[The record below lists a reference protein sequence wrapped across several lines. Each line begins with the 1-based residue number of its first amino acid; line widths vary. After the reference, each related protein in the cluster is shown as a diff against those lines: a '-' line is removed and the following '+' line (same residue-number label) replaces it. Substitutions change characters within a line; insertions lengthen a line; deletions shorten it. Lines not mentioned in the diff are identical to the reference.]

1 MDKQKG
7 VLQWDFLRLG
17 ISEKGEC
24 CMLGELA
31 MDVTMPVVET
41 TELLEEL
48 DKGID
53 DMENGRVTPHEDTM
67 KILMQRYDDYVSQN
81 P

>member
-1 MDKQKG
+1 MGKEG
-7 VLQWDFLRLG
+7 VLRGSFSEFE
-17 ISEKGEC
+17 IIEKGEC
-24 CMLGELA
+24 CMQGGLV
-31 MDVTMPVVET
+31 MDVTVPVIET
-41 TELLEEL
+41 PELLEEL

-67 KILMQRYDDYVSQN
+67 KILIQRYNDYVSQN

>member
-1 MDKQKG
+1 
-7 VLQWDFLRLG
+7 
-17 ISEKGEC
+17 
-24 CMLGELA
+24 MLGGLT
-31 MDVTMPVVET
+31 MDATMPAVET

-81 P
+81 L

>member
-1 MDKQKG
+1 
-7 VLQWDFLRLG
+7 
-17 ISEKGEC
+17 
-24 CMLGELA
+24 MLGGLA
-31 MDVTMPVVET
+31 MDAIRPVVET

-53 DMENGRVTPHEDTM
+53 DMENNRVTPHEDTM

>member
-1 MDKQKG
+1 
-7 VLQWDFLRLG
+7 
-17 ISEKGEC
+17 
-24 CMLGELA
+24 MLGRLA

-53 DMENGRVTPHEDTM
+53 DMENSRVTPHEDTM